1 MIKENRRRC
10 PYVVTKFKK
19 QANSSFSF
27 HLLFFISLIL
37 LFCISFMLN
46 TLILSLDSVKIND
59 QSLSPI
65 VDELLTS
72 YTQMK
77 GHLLITLSIAFL
89 GFFSYQQRLN
99 KKTIEKM
106 RQQLTKRAIVRQRL
120 LDNGFLFGVALLT
133 IFLTILLFPSIY
145 QDIIIQTHSS
155 LASHSAKITNF
166 LENSLVEASSNHIV
180 LRFTTMQQ
188 VFKHL
193 FYFSP
198 EKWTRLFFESFL
210 QSGLLFSALLIGIN
224 SLVTTSHLFW
234 LANQK
239 KTRP

>member
-1 MIKENRRRC
+1 MLA
-10 PYVVTKFKK
+10 KFKK
-19 QANSSFSF
+19 QSNKFFSL
-27 HLLFFISLIL
+27 HLLFFIGLIL
-37 LFCISFMLN
+37 LFCISFMFN
-46 TLILSLDSVKIND
+46 TLILSLDSLKIND

-77 GHLLITLSIAFL
+77 GRLLIALSIALL
-89 GFFSYQQRLN
+89 GFFAYQQWLN
-99 KKTIEKM
+99 KQSIEKALQKSA
-106 RQQLTKRAIVRQRL
+106 RRTILRQRL
-120 LDNGFLFGVALLT
+120 LDNSFLFGVALLT
-133 IFLTILLFPSIY
+133 IFLTLLLFPSIY

-155 LASHSAKITNF
+155 LASHSPKITNL

-188 VFKHL
+188 VFEHL

-198 EKWTRLFFESFL
+198 EKWTRIFFESFL
-210 QSGLLFSALLIGIN
+210 QSTLLFSVMLISIN

>member
-1 MIKENRRRC
+1 MLA
-10 PYVVTKFKK
+10 KFKK
-19 QANSSFSF
+19 QSNKFFSL
-27 HLLFFISLIL
+27 HLLFFIGLIL

-46 TLILSLDSVKIND
+46 TLILSLDSLKIND

-65 VDELLTS
+65 VDELLIS

-77 GHLLITLSIAFL
+77 GRLLIALSISLL
-89 GFFSYQQRLN
+89 GFFTYQQWLN
-99 KKTIEKM
+99 KQSIEKAL
-106 RQQLTKRAIVRQRL
+106 QKSTKRTIVRQRL
-120 LDNGFLFGVALLT
+120 VDNSFLFGIALLT
-133 IFLTILLFPSIY
+133 IFLTLLLFPSIY

-155 LASHSAKITNF
+155 LASHSAKITNL
-166 LENSLVEASSNHIV
+166 LESTLVEASSNHIV

-188 VFKHL
+188 VFEHL

-198 EKWTRLFFESFL
+198 EKWTRIFFESFL
-210 QSGLLFSALLIGIN
+210 QSTLLFSVMLISIN